1 MKKLIFSLSV
11 KAVTFVLLA
20 LCGIEIILNS
30 SGVVITVL
38 VGIIAVLSF
47 PIASVLHESGHM
59 LFGSFVKIKAIPDS
73 KNFLSFILESLLDFG
88 KPQSCKIIPKTDK
101 KLRKALIVRRNCRKY
116 AVYRFRHNRAVRA
129 CSSDGAVRAFACVVS
144 FNRNERNAV

>member
-59 LFGSFVKIKAIPDS
+59 LSARS
-73 KNFLSFILESLLDFG
+73 
-88 KPQSCKIIPKTDK
+88 
-101 KLRKALIVRRNCRKY
+101 
-116 AVYRFRHNRAVRA
+116 
-129 CSSDGAVRAFACVVS
+129 
-144 FNRNERNAV
+144 